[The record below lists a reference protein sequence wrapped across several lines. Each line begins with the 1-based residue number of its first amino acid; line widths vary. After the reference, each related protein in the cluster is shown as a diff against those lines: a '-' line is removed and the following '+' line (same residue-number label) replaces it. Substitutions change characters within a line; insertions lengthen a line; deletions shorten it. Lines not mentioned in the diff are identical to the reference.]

1 MSEWVIPRFL
11 YPACFFQYRI
21 NLPALLVSLFS
32 AFLPRLNIIMCIVL
46 YSSLR
51 SFLYR
56 NGGFL
61 EPAYQSA
68 SQSDYKKI
76 IRKKRYIF
84 VLYPEREYFCTRF
97 PREESLDENDLVIKR
112 RTACLKNKKT
122 SEKFWNINKKVL
134 IFAVRF
140 AKKRCFACSSF
151 YLFFPFRIE
160 SLRNG

>member
-11 YPACFFQYRI
+11 YPACFFKYRI

-68 SQSDYKKI
+68 S
-76 IRKKRYIF
+76 
-84 VLYPEREYFCTRF
+84 
-97 PREESLDENDLVIKR
+97 
-112 RTACLKNKKT
+112 
-122 SEKFWNINKKVL
+122 
-134 IFAVRF
+134 
-140 AKKRCFACSSF
+140 
-151 YLFFPFRIE
+151 
-160 SLRNG
+160 